1 MSKTDKELLELAAK
15 AAGIDGSVDDE
26 FGCGMWLR
34 GKRNPDNSRYW
45 SPLTDDGDAFRLAV
59 KLRIAIRLDDK
70 DAVSAGFSKNQDG
83 APTVD
88 GNGPWFWKEWINGD
102 SHNNGDPYA
111 ATRRAI
117 TRAAAAMGEKM

>member
-59 KLRIAIRLDDK
+59 KLGLDVDCSWTNQATVFSLK
-70 DAVSAGFSKNQDG
+70 QEREAVLE
-83 APTVD
+83 
-88 GNGPWFWKEWINGD
+88 PWGEDRNV
-102 SHNNGDPYA
+102 A
-111 ATRRAI
+111 ARRAI
-117 TRAAAAMGEKM
+117 TRAAAAIGESM